1 MKIEPAAH
9 LRLNWGISQ
18 LSIINS
24 QWQSFGPLPWRGRL
38 LISLLGWLAVSPVT
52 LSAAEPLRVMSF
64 NLWVGGDAGKQ
75 PLSQTVDVIRA
86 AKADIAGLQET
97 GGYQK
102 EKGTGAPDNG
112 RKLAEMLGWHYFDQ
126 GERTGILS
134 RFPIV
139 TNTPRKWGVT
149 IRLPSGREVRMFNV
163 HLMHAPYQ
171 PYQLVGIPYANGRF
185 IKTASEAVD
194 EARKA
199 RGAQVE
205 RMLSEL
211 KPALALNQPVFLTGD
226 FNEPSHQ
233 DWTKRAAE
241 AGKCPI
247 PVEYPSVLS
256 VTGAGMRDAFRVM
269 FPDEV
274 ARPGWTWTPTTKPE
288 DPKDRHDRID
298 FVFVGGPN
306 VKVRRCEVIGEERRF
321 ADIVVQ
327 PYPSDH
333 RAVVATVEFP

>member
-1 MKIEPAAH
+1 MGLYLIFCVGK
-9 LRLNWGISQ
+9 GIG
-18 LSIINS
+18 I
-24 QWQSFGPLPWRGRL
+24 
-38 LISLLGWLAVSPVT
+38 T
-52 LSAAEPLRVMSF
+52 AELRVMTF
-64 NLWVGGDAGKQ
+64 NLWHGGDAGKQ
-75 PLSQTVDVIRA
+75 PLAQTMEVILI
-86 AKADIAGLQET
+86 AKADIVGLQET
-97 GGYQK
+97 GGYEK
-102 EKGTGAPDNG
+102 EKGAGRPDNG

-149 IRLPSGREVRMFNV
+149 IRMPSNRELQMFNV

-185 IKTASEAVD
+185 IKTAAEAVD

-211 KPALALNQPVFLTGD
+211 KPALTGHQPIFLTGD

-241 AGKCPI
+241 AGQCPI
-247 PVEYPSVLS
+247 AVDYPSVLA
-256 VTGAGMRDAFRVM
+256 VTSAGMRDAFRAV

-274 ARPGWTWTPTTKPE
+274 ARPGRTWTPTTKPD

-298 FVFVGGPN
+298 FVFVSGPN
-306 VKVRRCEVIGEERRF
+306 VTVKRCEVVGEDKTF

-333 RAVVATVEFP
+333 RAVVATVEIP